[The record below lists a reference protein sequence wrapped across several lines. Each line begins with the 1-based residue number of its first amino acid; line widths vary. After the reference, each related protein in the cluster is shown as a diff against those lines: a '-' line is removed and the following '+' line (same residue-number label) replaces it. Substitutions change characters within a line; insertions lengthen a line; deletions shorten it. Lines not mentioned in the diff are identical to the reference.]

1 MSALHPDSWSEE
13 SNSASRF
20 KDQSS
25 HCYDD
30 LSALRTDLVR
40 TISATVS
47 SHRLTPDACQEMSD
61 VVKTYSASLQ
71 QLKTIHGQAEAFVET
86 LCGRHYVTDD
96 DRLDALRIAK
106 TPAVIATE
114 AGKDFTFLTLDPIR
128 VSVNLEPE
136 LFALSPAE
144 GAIQLQRDLTESVR
158 KFVDDFLAVL
168 DKLVE
173 LRVVGTI
180 EWPIPTGCRFRFFQ
194 THLEVSAE
202 NARNEIFLQDGQ
214 WFRREHRRTYTAHTL
229 HGQQQHLADARR
241 TELPTYTRS
250 MPQRVREL
258 CDDIPTWLEERVDV
272 VDGDLFRSDRVE
284 EHLRTEVLE
293 DTELVYHNDPAI
305 VVGPFVLAT
314 WLCEEVDAERHRAQ
328 NQRHLRQ
335 QEVEQQ
341 QNYQIKESY
350 KPLVWGACLQAIPLT
365 LQLAAI
371 SLWPSFHWALI
382 ALSLVL
388 FAVIAPQLRGV
399 ALAYGARPDMWF
411 CLIAAGAGVCGVL
424 GLQVLVLAFGY
435 VALPLLLLGLFL
447 AFISVVLLRELKAV
461 LQPTN

>member
-1 MSALHPDSWSEE
+1 
-13 SNSASRF
+13 
-20 KDQSS
+20 
-25 HCYDD
+25 
-30 LSALRTDLVR
+30 
-40 TISATVS
+40 
-47 SHRLTPDACQEMSD
+47 
-61 VVKTYSASLQ
+61 LQ

-106 TPAVIATE
+106 TSAVIATE

-136 LFALSPAE
+136 LFARSPAE

-180 EWPIPTGCRFRFFQ
+180 EWPIPTGCRFRFFR

-202 NARNEIFLQDGQ
+202 REWDETSLDGRKQ
-214 WFRREHRRTYTAHTL
+214 TRRTYHRTYTAHTL

-250 MPQRVREL
+250 MPQGVREL

-272 VDGDLFRSDRVE
+272 VDGDLFRSDAVE
-284 EHLRTEVLE
+284 EHIRTETQTDLVRE
-293 DTELVYHNDPAI
+293 TETELVYHEDPAI
-305 VVGPFVLAT
+305 VAGPFVLAT

-328 NQRHLRQ
+328 NQRHHRQ
-335 QEVEQQ
+335 PSAPVGHSGGRVQFRPGRSVAG
-341 QNYQIKESY
+341 NRHTIRR
-350 KPLVWGACLQAIPLT
+350 
-365 LQLAAI
+365 
-371 SLWPSFHWALI
+371 WP
-382 ALSLVL
+382 
-388 FAVIAPQLRGV
+388 
-399 ALAYGARPDMWF
+399 RPTAEPRCHRW
-411 CLIAAGAGVCGVL
+411 
-424 GLQVLVLAFGY
+424 
-435 VALPLLLLGLFL
+435 P
-447 AFISVVLLRELKAV
+447 
-461 LQPTN
+461 